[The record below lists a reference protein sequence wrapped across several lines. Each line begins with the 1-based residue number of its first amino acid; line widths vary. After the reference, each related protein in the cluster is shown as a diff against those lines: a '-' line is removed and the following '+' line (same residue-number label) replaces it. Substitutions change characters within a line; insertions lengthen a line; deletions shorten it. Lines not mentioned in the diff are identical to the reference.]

1 MIRRAVVLLLTSHSS
16 LMMICYSICDLT
28 LILRFRCT
36 FGYQTEK
43 VVVIM
48 PDDNDDRLN
57 EIDGRLRSVEQAVC
71 ELATM
76 AKYMRFLVLIVGAS
90 LGVDVSGAI

>member
-1 MIRRAVVLLLTSHSS
+1 
-16 LMMICYSICDLT
+16 
-28 LILRFRCT
+28 
-36 FGYQTEK
+36 
-43 VVVIM
+43 M